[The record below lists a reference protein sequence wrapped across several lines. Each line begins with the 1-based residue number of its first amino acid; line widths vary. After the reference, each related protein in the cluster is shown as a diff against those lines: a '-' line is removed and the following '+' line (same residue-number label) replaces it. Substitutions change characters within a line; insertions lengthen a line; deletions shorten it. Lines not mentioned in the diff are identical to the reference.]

1 LAETPPSQALRDPGE
16 PAARARETVSAL
28 GARFKTDAAVGTSAD
43 AAGLIA
49 AAAWPDRPGAILI
62 VGHQPT
68 LGRVAATLLSGAQ
81 ADWHMAKGAVWW
93 LRHVEGETKLSPS
106 SIPNLRDLRWL
117 RARAASKAVVQAR
130 RDDGRRTA
138 VGVVAG
144 FEIRWKSAENHA
156 SFATLRL

>member
-1 LAETPPSQALRDPGE
+1 MVFSTVEQPPTASASKAALRLSCHTRSGNK
-16 PAARARETVSAL
+16 AVS
-28 GARFKTDAAVGTSAD
+28 FDATLSVD

-93 LRHVEGETKLSPS
+93 LRHVEGETKLF
-106 SIPNLRDLRWL
+106 
-117 RARAASKAVVQAR
+117 AVVHPKLA
-130 RDDGRRTA
+130 
-138 VGVVAG
+138 
-144 FEIRWKSAENHA
+144 
-156 SFATLRL
+156 